1 MRVKCTRKTAVLQNS
16 LQLELLRI
24 CQTKFHHDSV
34 GRHYDHN
41 DDDDEDG
48 DDDGQKGKLYLLD
61 RCVKRAVPVEARN
74 SKLWIIILLNIVRI
88 TIDAD
93 ANDWNISPT
102 FFHLKYV

>member
-41 DDDDEDG
+41 DDDDDDG
-48 DDDGQKGKLYLLD
+48 DDDDDNDDDDDGQKGKMHLLD

-74 SKLWIIILLNIVRI
+74 SKL
-88 TIDAD
+88 
-93 ANDWNISPT
+93 
-102 FFHLKYV
+102 